1 VLERTGGRGADLV
14 VENGGASTLARSIK
28 AARRGGTVSCVGYL
42 GGEKGESQLSE
53 VVSLLIERRVTLR
66 SASILSRSRF
76 CCTSFSTPPSLPLA
90 FSILPFLALMLD
102 LECFP
107 PSLIAKH

>member
-14 VENGGASTLARSIK
+14 VENGGASTLAKSIK
-28 AARRGGTVSCVGYL
+28 AARSGGIVSCVGYL

-76 CCTSFSTPPSLPLA
+76 YYPSFSTPPSLPLA
-90 FSILPFLALMLD
+90 FSILPFLTLILD
-102 LECFP
+102 LEFFP
-107 PSLIAKH
+107 RHS